1 MKEKFIA
8 TNNPKIPELI
18 REVQMRINRIVI
30 SELASKSAVVPDIKT
45 VIMNEYAITMQ
56 VCSHILMETVT
67 KIAQVKDA
75 SEAIVDQTDM
85 DKFAKMT
92 NQERKDWVIKKF
104 HENQKPKQD
113 PNVRLKDKFRDAWEK
128 KNR

>member
-18 REVQMRINRIVI
+18 REVQNRINRIVI
-30 SELASKSAVVPDIKT
+30 SELANKSAVVPDIKT

-67 KIAQVKDA
+67 KIAQVSDA
-75 SEAIVDQTDM
+75 SEAIVNQTDM

-92 NQERKDWVIKKF
+92 NDERRDWVISKF
-104 HENQKPKQD
+104 KENQKKKPD
-113 PNVRLKDKFRDAWEK
+113 VRLKDMFRNAWED
-128 KNR
+128 KNK